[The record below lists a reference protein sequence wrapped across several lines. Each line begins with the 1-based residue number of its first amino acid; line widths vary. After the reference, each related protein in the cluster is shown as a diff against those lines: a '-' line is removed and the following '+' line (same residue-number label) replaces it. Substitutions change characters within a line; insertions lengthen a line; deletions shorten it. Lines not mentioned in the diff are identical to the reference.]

1 MMNLSTAAAGSQ
13 VRVTN
18 LGGDMRQLSRL
29 ASVGVIP
36 GSVLQVRRN
45 DRRRPLLVF
54 SRDTLLA
61 LGRRGCDDIQVEE
74 VSA

>member
-1 MMNLSTAAAGSQ
+1 MSLSAVAAGSW
-13 VRVTN
+13 VRVTK

-54 SRDTLLA
+54 CRDTLLA
-61 LGRRGCDDIQVEE
+61 LGRCGCEDIQVEQ
-74 VSA
+74 VAA

>member
-13 VRVTN
+13 VRVTR

-61 LGRRGCDDIQVEE
+61 LGRSGCEDIQVEE

>member
-13 VRVTN
+13 VRVTS

>member
-18 LGGDMRQLSRL
+18 LGGDMQQLSRL

>member
-1 MMNLSTAAAGSQ
+1 MNLSTAAAGSQ

>member
-1 MMNLSTAAAGSQ
+1 MNLSKATAGSR
-13 VRVTN
+13 VRVTR

>member
-1 MMNLSTAAAGSQ
+1 MNLSTAAAGSQ
-13 VRVTN
+13 VRVTS

>member
-1 MMNLSTAAAGSQ
+1 MNLSTAAAGSR
-13 VRVTN
+13 VRVTS

-54 SRDTLLA
+54 CRDTTLA
-61 LGRRGCDDIQVEE
+61 LGRSGCDDIQVEE

>member
-1 MMNLSTAAAGSQ
+1 MNLSTAAAGSR
-13 VRVTN
+13 VRVTR

-61 LGRRGCDDIQVEE
+61 LGRSGCEDIQVEE